1 MIDAGGN
8 TVNYLGLRGG
18 TGSGV
23 LESTPAGFC
32 VFLSQPDLD
41 PESKNGEKPEPEP
54 ESLFHFGITVVCA
67 VISLVKTWVNDS
79 WIGDCN
85 QSLNRSR
92 ILKFEL

>member
-41 PESKNGEKPEPEP
+41 PESKNGEKPE
-54 ESLFHFGITVVCA
+54 SLFHFGITVVCA
-67 VISLVKTWVNDS
+67 VIS
-79 WIGDCN
+79 
-85 QSLNRSR
+85 
-92 ILKFEL
+92 